1 MAECQ
6 GTIYTVRKGDTLW
19 EIAQKNNLTVE
30 AILNANP
37 QINDPAKLQIG
48 QEICLPTATP
58 GPPPPAQCP
67 GQYYTVQA
75 GDSLYKIAQRFGT
88 TVDAILRVNPQIT
101 DPNRLQVG
109 QIICIP
115 VGPPGPTP
123 PPPPAQCPGQ
133 YYTVQAG
140 DSLYK
145 IAQRFGTTVDAIL
158 RVNPQIT
165 DPNRLQVGQIICIP
179 VGLPCPGQLYT
190 IQAGDTLFSIAQ
202 KFNVTVD
209 AIIAA
214 NPGIDPN
221 NLRIGQV
228 ICIPTGIPECPG
240 IIYTIQAG
248 DTLYN
253 LAIRYN
259 TTVSC
264 ILRFNP
270 GLDPNRLQI
279 GQRICIPTGPCD
291 IVGKR
296 CQILMRTNSA
306 PLADG
311 FGIYDYDANTVS
323 VLATGL
329 PDPESLGGMVY
340 RVFVRDKASQQ
351 WQAATM
357 YITPDGVW
365 AGIVRLPKAIELYD
379 FVYVSAEQRDS
390 TSPIGVIVLR
400 GDISKA

>member
-1 MAECQ
+1 M
-6 GTIYTVRKGDTLW
+6 
-19 EIAQKNNLTVE
+19 
-30 AILNANP
+30 
-37 QINDPAKLQIG
+37 
-48 QEICLPTATP
+48 
-58 GPPPPAQCP
+58 
-67 GQYYTVQA
+67 
-75 GDSLYKIAQRFGT
+75 YKIAQRYGT
-88 TVDAILRVNPQIT
+88 TVDAIVRVNPQIT

-115 VGPPGPTP
+115 V
-123 PPPPAQCPGQ
+123 
-133 YYTVQAG
+133 
-140 DSLYK
+140 S
-145 IAQRFGTTVDAIL
+145 
-158 RVNPQIT
+158 
-165 DPNRLQVGQIICIP
+165 
-179 VGLPCPGQLYT
+179 LPCPGQLYT
-190 IQAGDTLFSIAQ
+190 IQAGDTIFSIAQ
-202 KFNVTVD
+202 RFNVTVD

-228 ICIPTGIPECPG
+228 ICIPTGPPCPGQLYTIQAGDTIFSIAQRFNVTVDAIIAANPGIDPNNLRIGQVICIPTGPPCPGQLYTIQAGDTIFSIAQRFNVTVDAIIAANPGIDPNNLRIGQVICIPTELPCPG

-291 IVGKR
+291 IVGKK

-311 FGIYDYDANTVS
+311 FGIYDFDANTVS

-340 RVFVRDKASQQ
+340 RVFVRDKATLQ

-365 AGIVRLPKAIELYD
+365 AGIVRLPKALELYD